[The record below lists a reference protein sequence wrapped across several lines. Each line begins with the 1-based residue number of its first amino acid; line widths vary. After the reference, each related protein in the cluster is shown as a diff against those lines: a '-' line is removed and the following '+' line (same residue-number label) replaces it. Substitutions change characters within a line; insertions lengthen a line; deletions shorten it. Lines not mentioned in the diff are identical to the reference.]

1 MSTNPIAVGIDLGT
15 TNSVVAVAQGG
26 QPRVLTT
33 AEGMALIPSVVSFT
47 ASGQTLVGAAA
58 RSARTTDPENT
69 VFSVKRLMGRPF
81 DAEEVRRAAARFAFS
96 LERGPEQSV
105 VVRTRA
111 GTHTLPEL
119 SALVLREV
127 RRVAE
132 SALGQQLGRA
142 VITVPANFNE
152 LQRSATKLAGQIADL
167 DVARI
172 LNEPTAA
179 ALAYGYGRGTK
190 ERIAVYDFGGG
201 TFDVTLLEL
210 SGNVFEVLAT
220 AGDTFLGGDDIDA
233 SMAEGLADAAT
244 KTLRFDA
251 RKDRKAYE
259 MLRLA
264 AEQAK
269 IDLSVSEAAQIRIP
283 SIGVGAGG
291 RPLEFRSRI
300 TRGEFETVAQP
311 FVQRTVDV
319 CAEAMRLAGLKPQ
332 DFGAI
337 ILVGGSS
344 QIPLV
349 RRAVRDFF
357 KAEPHT
363 SLPPDTV
370 VATGAAVLAEALGG
384 KRTKITGHSK
394 VGKIP
399 SAPPP
404 GASLPPGTSDPNM
417 PAVAAPLNSPSSTP
431 VASNTDFPAVK
442 GGIPGPPAAPQ
453 TTPLGGTGI
462 SNTSLP
468 AVKGAGLPAPP
479 PPPVPSGSA
488 GSNLGLPAVKAAAG
502 PGPSSRQPT
511 DPGVGTTPA
520 AAPQPQQKVPSNLGL
535 PAVKGSSGEQ
545 ARQAMR
551 KTGDLG
557 ITPPKPPV
565 PAVAPRDAAGTSVT
579 GLPAVKGGAKVPPP
593 PPNAFPT
600 SGPDTD
606 TETPTGTGLPALSKT
621 PSQQAFSSLDDD
633 ARLPAVAVP
642 GAPPQRSR
650 VSTEPHGITREEL
663 QENAKPEFSAPRMRT
678 RTITSAAAAVPPPAP
693 TPAGGLN
700 LPQVAA
706 RAPVGPATPSSI
718 APPKPSDFTWSSPS
732 ERPGALKPNA
742 LVPLDE
748 DDEEIHTAIKTPKQL
763 DEEFPDSPTG
773 MYNDQHKIPSV
784 TDLPAASSGQ
794 ANLPANVAPAATAAL
809 PAAAARG
816 PAKFDAPIMPSH
828 RITKSLVDLPEVA
841 PPKPPTDLPSV
852 AGGNLPSAALN
863 SKIPTLTQVDG
874 QVMDSIGLPSAIGSN
889 IATQPSIS
897 TAGLEQNVSAKP
909 ALPEPTE
916 GVTTLKRISTLITEA
931 EDTDHNL
938 PAVSAPKTI
947 DRAPQPPPPPPL
959 APQAP
964 PQNPSVVGR
973 RTAVMLAAAPP
984 PPPVMSPPPPPPPP
998 IAPPPPPVSAT
1009 TQPGGSSFD
1018 LNGEASLLTS
1028 PRDLFATL
1036 GFDNT
1041 AAPEPAPP
1049 PVSIAQSNTNNQ
1061 YRQPEPPP
1069 PPSPPLSMPSAL
1081 STAPIMGGSP
1091 SPSAMAPN
1099 VPTTSGPPLR
1109 PAAPTPPFAQQPPP
1123 PPPVAMHAPPPP
1135 PAPYAAPYNPPASNA
1150 APTNPGAGF
1159 GPTMLSPTPGYT
1171 PPIANRGSPIAPPVA
1186 PLLLDVTPQSLRVET
1201 VGGLSQMVI
1210 GRNST
1215 IPLEQTREFATAYD
1229 NQADVRIRIA
1239 HGESNKF
1246 AENQPLGELELVGL
1260 RPAPRGEVRIAVT
1273 FELDADGTLQ
1283 IRARDTMTGLQTEAR
1298 INLLTIPTAPA
1309 TEAMAQRQRG
1319 N

>member
-58 RSARTTDPENT
+58 RSARTQDPENT
-69 VFSVKRLMGRPF
+69 VFSVKRLMGRPY

-96 LERGPEQSV
+96 LERGAEQSV

-132 SALGQQLGRA
+132 AALGQQLGRA

-233 SMAEGLADAAT
+233 AMAEGLADAAT
-244 KTLRFDA
+244 KSLRFDA
-251 RKDRKAYE
+251 RKDRRAYE

-269 IDLSVSEAAQIRIP
+269 IDLSATESAQIRVP
-283 SIGVGAGG
+283 AIGMGPGG
-291 RPLEFRSRI
+291 RALEFRSKI
-300 TRGEFETVAQP
+300 TRAEFETVAQP

-319 CAEAMRLAGLKPQ
+319 CAEAMRLAGLKSS

-349 RRAVRDFF
+349 RRAERDFF

-363 SLPPDTV
+363 SLPPETV

-394 VGKIP
+394 VGKLP

-404 GASLPPGTSDPNM
+404 GSSLPPGQSDSAM
-417 PAVAAPLNSPSSTP
+417 TAVGAPQPPSGAGA
-431 VASNTDFPAVK
+431 ASNMDFPAVK
-442 GGIPGPPAAPQ
+442 GAIPGPPQAP
-453 TTPLGGTGI
+453 T
-462 SNTSLP
+462 
-468 AVKGAGLPAPP
+468 GAGFE
-479 PPPVPSGSA
+479 GS
-488 GSNLGLPAVKAAAG
+488 SMSSTGLPAVKSPG
-502 PGPSSRQPT
+502 PAPSSRAAT
-511 DPGVGTTPA
+511 DPGVNRPA
-520 AAPQPQQKVPSNLGL
+520 TAKEPSSMAL
-535 PAVKGSSGEQ
+535 PAVKTPAADPQ
-545 ARQAMR
+545 RAWMR

-557 ITPPKPPV
+557 LTPPKPPV
-565 PAVAPRDAAGTSVT
+565 PAVAPNASVT
-579 GLPAVKGGAKVPPP
+579 GLPAVKVPGSKVSAPPDAASAP
-593 PPNAFPT
+593 GHADVNEDLEA
-600 SGPDTD
+600 
-606 TETPTGTGLPALSKT
+606 PTGTALPALVRPGLPAVPDHSAGL
-621 PSQQAFSSLDDD
+621 PS
-633 ARLPAVAVP
+633 VAIP
-642 GAPPQRSR
+642 GAPAQRGR
-650 VSTEPHGITREEL
+650 VSTEPHGVAREEP
-663 QENAKPEFSAPRMRT
+663 QEHHSKPEFAAPRGRA

-693 TPAGGLN
+693 TATPASGIA
-700 LPQVAA
+700 LPAAQA
-706 RAPVGPATPSSI
+706 RAPVGPSTPSSI
-718 APPKPSDFTWSSPS
+718 APPKASDFSWGGNS
-732 ERPGALKPNA
+732 ERPSALKPNA

-748 DDEEIHTAIKTPKQL
+748 DDEEIHTSIKTPKEL
-763 DEEFPDSPTG
+763 DEAFPDTPTG
-773 MYNDQHKIPSV
+773 ILTEPYLSPSV
-784 TDLPAASSGQ
+784 ADLPAVQ
-794 ANLPANVAPAATAAL
+794 PPDANLPANRPVARMDP
-809 PAAAARG
+809 
-816 PAKFDAPIMPSH
+816 PIIPSH
-828 RITKSLVDLPEVA
+828 RITKSLVDLPNIS
-841 PPKPPTDLPSV
+841 PPKPPVDLPSV
-852 AGGNLPSAALN
+852 AAVN
-863 SKIPTLTQVDG
+863 SKIPTLTQLDNPVQEG
-874 QVMDSIGLPSAIGSN
+874 VGLPSILGSN
-889 IATQPSIS
+889 IATQPSI
-897 TAGLEQNVSAKP
+897 QNAVVDHVMQAKP
-909 ALPEPTE
+909 AMPEPNE

-931 EDTDHNL
+931 DDTDAHL
-938 PAVSAPKTI
+938 PAVSAPKPI
-947 DRAPQPPPPPPL
+947 ERQPPPVPP
-959 APQAP
+959 AP
-964 PQNPSVVGR
+964 PTPPVNPAVVGR
-973 RTAVMLAAAPP
+973 RTAVMNAAPP
-984 PPPVMSPPPPPPPP
+984 PPPPA
-998 IAPPPPPVSAT
+998 APPPVPTAQSA
-1009 TQPGGSSFD
+1009 QPRSTGATPIAGAFD

-1041 AAPEPAPP
+1041 AAPEPAPIP
-1049 PVSIAQSNTNNQ
+1049 APVTLAQPNSTANYGQ
-1061 YRQPEPPP
+1061 FEPPP
-1069 PPSPPLSMPSAL
+1069 PPIAMPSAL
-1081 STAPIMGGSP
+1081 STAPIMGGGPAP
-1091 SPSAMAPN
+1091 SPMAPAAR
-1099 VPTTSGPPLR
+1099 PP
-1109 PAAPTPPFAQQPPP
+1109 APPPYQPPP
-1123 PPPVAMHAPPPP
+1123 YQTASQ
-1135 PAPYAAPYNPPASNA
+1135 AAPYQPQYQQQQQYQAPPSQAQAYQPPMPAPMPAPMPPPMQYNSTVMGSPPAM
-1150 APTNPGAGF
+1150 AGK
-1159 GPTMLSPTPGYT
+1159 SPY
-1171 PPIANRGSPIAPPVA
+1171 GSAIAPPVA

-1229 NQADVRIRIA
+1229 NQSEVRIRISQ
-1239 HGESNKF
+1239 GESSKF

-1260 RPAPRGEVRIAVT
+1260 RAAPRGDVRIAVT

-1283 IRARDTMTGLQTEAR
+1283 VRARDAMTGLQTEAR
-1298 INLLTIPTAPA
+1298 INLLTIPGAPA

-1319 N
+1319 A